1 MPPWHRVWVTPR
13 ARQWKLCIFNAVS
26 LMMNG
31 ERERKRSKTTKEE
44 HQERLKQGGIKF
56 RNSRRESVCHVVTK
70 KPKTNPVL
78 LLISLYKSSKVNFI
92 NKTTITLVK

>member
-1 MPPWHRVWVTPR
+1 
-13 ARQWKLCIFNAVS
+13 
-26 LMMNG
+26 MMNG

-44 HQERLKQGGIKF
+44 HQERLKQRGIKF

-92 NKTTITLVK
+92 NKTTMTLVK